1 MAITQYAIRSS
12 AMNLYFTI
20 PFLTL
25 VAIFQG
31 TAAPQIRIASGY
43 PDLMLLSVVSWQLV
57 QTRGEGYTWAFIG
70 GLLVDL
76 IGGGPFGASILAL
89 LAAAAVADRVG
100 GGLARDQV
108 ALPLISSFLGTFAF
122 HGVYLIVLRI
132 FGRAFDPTDAV
143 FQVVLPSA
151 LVNMVLSPF
160 LFRAMVAIHRRVTPP
175 GVTWE

>member
-25 VAIFQG
+25 VAIFQS
-31 TAAPQIRIASGY
+31 TAAPQIRVASGY
-43 PDLMLLSVVSWQLV
+43 PDLMLLSVVTWQLV

-70 GLLVDL
+70 GLMVDL
-76 IGGGPFGASILAL
+76 ISGGPFGASILGL

-108 ALPLISSFLGTFAF
+108 ALPLISAFLGTFAF
-122 HGVYLIVLRI
+122 HVVYLVVLRV
-132 FGRAFDPTDAV
+132 FGRTYNPTDAV
-143 FQVVLPSA
+143 FQIVLPSA
-151 LVNMVLSPF
+151 LINMVLSPF
-160 LFRAMVAIHRRVTPP
+160 LFRGMIAIHRRVTPP

>member
-1 MAITQYAIRSS
+1 
-12 AMNLYFTI
+12 MNLYFTI
-20 PFLTL
+20 PFLTF

-31 TAAPQIRIASGY
+31 TAAPQIRVASGY

-57 QTRGEGYTWAFIG
+57 QTRGDGYTWAFIG
-70 GLLVDL
+70 GLIVDL
-76 IGGGPFGASILAL
+76 ISGGPFGASILGL

-100 GGLARDQV
+100 GGLARDQI

-122 HGVYLIVLRI
+122 HGVYLIVIRV
-132 FGRAFDPTDAV
+132 FGRVIDPTEAV

-151 LVNMVLSPF
+151 LINMVLSPF
-160 LFRAMVAIHRRVTPP
+160 FFRIMITIHRRVTPP

>member
-1 MAITQYAIRSS
+1 
-12 AMNLYFTI
+12 MNLYFTI

-31 TAAPQIRIASGY
+31 TAAPQIRIGGGY

-57 QTRGEGYTWAFIG
+57 QTRGEGYSWAFIG
-70 GLLVDL
+70 GLIIDL
-76 IGGGPFGASILAL
+76 ISGGPFGASILGL

-122 HGVYLIVLRI
+122 HGVYLIVLQV
-132 FGRAFDPTDAV
+132 FGWTIDLTDAV
-143 FQVVLPSA
+143 FRVVLPSA
-151 LVNMVLSPF
+151 VINMILSPF
-160 LFRAMVAIHRRVTPP
+160 LFRIMIAIHRRVTPP
-175 GVTWE
+175 GVSWE

>member
-1 MAITQYAIRSS
+1 
-12 AMNLYFTI
+12 MNLYFTI

-31 TAAPQIRIASGY
+31 TAAPQIRVGSGY
-43 PDLMLLSVVSWQLV
+43 ADLMLLSVVTWQLV

-76 IGGGPFGASILAL
+76 ISGGPFGASILGL

-122 HGVYLIVLRI
+122 HGVYLIVLQV
-132 FGRAFDPTDAV
+132 FGRAIDPSEAV

-151 LVNMVLSPF
+151 VINMILSPF
-160 LFRAMVAIHRRVTPP
+160 LFRVMIAIHRRVTAP